1 MIILLILATSYVFL
15 LVEVVEL
22 KKNLVT
28 NKVDTPINNE
38 SAI

>member
-1 MIILLILATSYVFL
+1 MIILLILAASYVFL